1 MGLTGS
7 SEPKIRVSLK
17 GSMES
22 VRTALENMDG
32 KNPLLSAAYRMPWMR
47 ACPFC
52 SQTLCPWCEYWQQ
65 HCLVLLDISCL
76 WPCSHCLIRKK
87 CVLNYQ
93 CDRAHE
99 LSWPVASGGLS
110 HHDRLWILTDLSIT
124 FRLMNSDSAKHI
136 KACQH
141 LYLNFR
147 FVVLK
152 GIFLFYFL
160 FCYLFKDFR
169 TENRDTCHKTT
180 LGLKFFYNLLLLWEL
195 NTE

>member
-1 MGLTGS
+1 MGKTRSSLLLTGCLGW
-7 SEPKIRVSLK
+7 ELVH
-17 GSMES
+17 
-22 VRTALENMDG
+22 
-32 KNPLLSAAYRMPWMR
+32 SAPRLYPWR
-47 ACPFC
+47 
-52 SQTLCPWCEYWQQ
+52 EYWQQ
-65 HCLVLLDISCL
+65 HCLLLLDISCL
-76 WPCSHCLIRKK
+76 WPCSHCLIGKN
-87 CVLNYQ
+87 CVLNYW

-136 KACQH
+136 KPCQH

-152 GIFLFYFL
+152 GICLFYFL

-169 TENRDTCHKTT
+169 TENRHTCHKTI
-180 LGLKFFYNLLLLWEL
+180 LGFKFSYNLLLLWEL

>member
-1 MGLTGS
+1 MGSPLKKKNGMNKFATKLRYHRIQTFKMMW
-7 SEPKIRVSLK
+7 PK
-17 GSMES
+17 
-22 VRTALENMDG
+22 AENNDWE
-32 KNPLLSAAYRMPWMR
+32 KN
-47 ACPFC
+47 
-52 SQTLCPWCEYWQQ
+52 
-65 HCLVLLDISCL
+65 
-76 WPCSHCLIRKK
+76 
-87 CVLNYQ
+87 CVLNYR

-136 KACQH
+136 KPCQH

-152 GIFLFYFL
+152 GICLFYFL

-169 TENRDTCHKTT
+169 TENRHTCHKTI
-180 LGLKFFYNLLLLWEL
+180 LGFKFSYNLLLLWKL